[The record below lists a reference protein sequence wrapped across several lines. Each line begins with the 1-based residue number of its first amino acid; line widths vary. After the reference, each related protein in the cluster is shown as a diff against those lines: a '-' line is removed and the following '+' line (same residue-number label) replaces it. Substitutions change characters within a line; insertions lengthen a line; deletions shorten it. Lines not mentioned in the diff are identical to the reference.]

1 VTTPRSVAVVGAGPS
16 GLFAA
21 ERLANAGCRVTI
33 YERMPAPARKFL
45 LAGRG
50 GLNLTH
56 SEPLELFLTRY
67 GDGDGA
73 DRVRTAIRAFP
84 PENLIAWAN
93 GLGAETFIGSSSRVF
108 PKSMK
113 SSPLLRAWLRR
124 LEGLGVTLIT
134 RQTWIGFEEPAR
146 SSLTMRFRAA
156 TGDESIVTLD
166 AAILA
171 LGGASWPKLGS
182 DGAWVAPLH
191 AAGVAIDPLAPCN
204 CGVTV
209 DWTDAFA
216 RRFAGLPLKRVSVRV
231 GDVVRRGE
239 LMITKTGLEGGVVYA
254 LGPAIRA
261 ALKMGPASL
270 AIDFRPDID
279 ATMLA
284 ERLAR
289 DRRGQSTSTFLRK
302 AIRLDPQSI
311 GLLREKEL
319 PTDSASLAHRIKHT
333 EIRATGLAGFDRAIS
348 TAGGVAASALDE
360 NGMLRACPGV
370 FVAGE
375 MLDWDA
381 PTGGYLLQ
389 ACFAMGGTAADGALA
404 WLTGRAPA

>member
-1 VTTPRSVAVVGAGPS
+1 MTTQRNVAVIGAGPS

-21 ERLANAGCRVTI
+21 ERLASAGCRVTI

-56 SEPLELFLTRY
+56 GEPLENFLVRY

-84 PENLIAWAN
+84 PEKLIAWAN
-93 GLGAETFIGSSSRVF
+93 GLGAETFVGSSGRVF
-108 PKSMK
+108 PKLMK
-113 SSPLLRAWLRR
+113 ASPLLRAWLRR
-124 LEGLGVTLIT
+124 LDSLGVSLVT
-134 RQTWIGFEEPAR
+134 RQTWIGFDESAR
-146 SSLTMRFRAA
+146 PSVSLGFRDAMGA
-156 TGDESIVTLD
+156 ESIVTPD

-182 DGAWVAPLH
+182 DGAWVSPLR
-191 AAGVAIDPLAPCN
+191 AAGVDIEPLAPSN

-209 DWTDAFA
+209 AWTDAFA
-216 RRFAGLPLKRVSVRV
+216 RRFAGLPLKRVAVRV
-231 GDVVRRGE
+231 GDVVHRGE
-239 LMITKTGLEGGVVYA
+239 LMITETGLEGGVAYA

-261 ALKMGPASL
+261 APKIGRASL
-270 AIDFRPDID
+270 VIDFRPGID
-279 ATMLA
+279 AATLA
-284 ERLAR
+284 VRLSR
-289 DRRGQSTSTFLRK
+289 YRRGQSTSTFLRK
-302 AIRLDPQSI
+302 ALRLDPQSI
-311 GLLREKEL
+311 GLLREQEL
-319 PTDSASLAHRIKHT
+319 PTDAASLAHRIKNVG
-333 EIRATGLAGFDRAIS
+333 ISVTGFAGFDRAIS
-348 TAGGVAASALDE
+348 TAGGVAATALDQT
-360 NGMLRACPGV
+360 GMLRACPGV

-389 ACFAMGGTAADGALA
+389 ACFATAHAAADGALA
-404 WLTGRAPA
+404 WLDGRPTA